1 MTSAAAGLVGE
12 ALKLLVL
19 LHSLVDGEEAQ
30 LEVLHVL
37 LPAIIAAAS
46 VDVKENQVYSCYQV
60 RSTSAP
66 RYIRCIDRKVYLACR
81 LLFYFYLIGSGRLGN
96 DHYRHKY

>member
-1 MTSAAAGLVGE
+1 MQDPVTAAGAGLVGE

-46 VDVKENQVYSCYQV
+46 VNGKDNQVHPC
-60 RSTSAP
+60 
-66 RYIRCIDRKVYLACR
+66 
-81 LLFYFYLIGSGRLGN
+81 F
-96 DHYRHKY
+96 